1 MKRVF
6 IDGSAGTT
14 GLRIRERL
22 ASRGDL
28 ELVVLPEEVRK
39 DVEARRRALNGAD
52 VAFLCLP
59 DAAAVE
65 AVSLVENPETVVIDT
80 STAHRTAEGWEY
92 GFPELAGR
100 RERIAAAKRIANP
113 GCHASGF
120 VALVEPLVRA
130 GLVAKDAQ
138 LCTFSLT
145 GYSGGGKKMIA
156 EYDLW
161 RQECRHPMLS
171 PSQETL
177 SQPQETLSPPQESP
191 AEARGGDIPVAAT
204 LSLGGR
210 QYALGQKHKHLPE
223 MAKICGLANEPCF
236 SPIVVPHLSG
246 MEVTV
251 QLFAS
256 QFRETGTTLEQ
267 VKDVYRAYYG
277 QGGLVRFVDDPASA
291 EGGFLSS
298 AALSGRDD
306 MEVSVHGNDERMLL
320 VARFD
325 NLGKGAS
332 GAAIQNMNLALGC
345 DEETG
350 LKVKA

>member
-1 MKRVF
+1 MSNLKKVF

-22 ASRGDL
+22 AERRDI
-28 ELVVLPEEVRK
+28 ELIILSEELRK
-39 DVEARRRALNGAD
+39 DTEARRQALNGCD

-65 AVSLVENPETVVIDT
+65 AVQLVENSETVIIDT
-80 STAHRTAEGWEY
+80 STAHRVSEGWEY
-92 GFPELAGR
+92 GFPELEGR
-100 RERIAAAKRIANP
+100 RARIAAAKRIANP

-120 VALVEPLVRA
+120 IALVEPLVRKRVLTVNERLSA
-130 GLVAKDAQ
+130 
-138 LCTFSLT
+138 FSLT

-156 EYDLW
+156 DY
-161 RQECRHPMLS
+161 
-171 PSQETL
+171 ETAGTNL
-177 SQPQETLSPPQESP
+177 H
-191 AEARGGDIPVAAT
+191 I
-204 LSLGGR
+204 GGR
-210 QYALGQKHKHLPE
+210 QYALGQAHKHLPE
-223 MAKICGLANEPCF
+223 MARVCGLVNEPCF

-256 QFRETGTTLEQ
+256 QLIEPGNALGRIR
-267 VKDVYRAYYG
+267 DVYRNYYAG
-277 QGGLVRFVDDPASA
+277 GGLVRFAEDPASA

-298 AALSGRDD
+298 AALSGRDG
-306 MEVSVHGNDERMLL
+306 MEVSAYGNGERILL

-332 GAAIQNMNLALGC
+332 GAAIQNMNIVLGC
-345 DEETG
+345 GENEG
-350 LKVKA
+350 LHV

>member
-1 MKRVF
+1 MKKVF

-22 ASRGDL
+22 AGRKDL
-28 ELVVLPEEVRK
+28 ELVVLSEEKRK
-39 DVEARRRALNGAD
+39 DTEARRAALNGCD
-52 VAFLCLP
+52 VALLCLP

-65 AVSLVENPETVVIDT
+65 AVALVDNPDTVIIDT

-100 RERIAAAKRIANP
+100 RARIAQAKRIANP

-120 VALVEPLVRA
+120 VALIEPLVRKRLITVNERLTA
-130 GLVAKDAQ
+130 
-138 LCTFSLT
+138 FSLT

-156 EYDLW
+156 DY
-161 RQECRHPMLS
+161 
-171 PSQETL
+171 ETAGTNL
-177 SQPQETLSPPQESP
+177 H
-191 AEARGGDIPVAAT
+191 I
-204 LSLGGR
+204 GGR
-210 QYALGQKHKHLPE
+210 QYALGQRHKHLPE
-223 MAKICGLANEPCF
+223 MAKICGLMNEPCF

-251 QLFAS
+251 PLFAS
-256 QFRETGTTLEQ
+256 QFRESVTTLEQ
-267 VKDVYRAYYG
+267 IKDVYRDYYG
-277 QGGLVRFVDDPASA
+277 EEGGLVSFVDDPAAA

-306 MEVSVHGNDERMLL
+306 MEVSVYGNDERLVL

-332 GAAIQNMNLALGC
+332 GAAIQNMNLVLGC
-345 DEETG
+345 AEGEG
-350 LKVKA
+350 LRFKI

>member
-1 MKRVF
+1 MKKVF

-22 ASRGDL
+22 AARADL
-28 ELVVLPEEVRK
+28 EVVTLPEELRK
-39 DVEARRRALNGAD
+39 DPAARKAALDAAD

-65 AVSLVENPETVVIDT
+65 AVAMVGNPRTVVIDT
-80 STAHRTAEGWEY
+80 STAHRTAAGWEY

-100 RERIAAAKRIANP
+100 RARIAASKRIANP

-130 GLVAKDAQ
+130 GLVKPDAA
-138 LCTFSLT
+138 LCAFSLT

-156 EYDLW
+156 EYVERGMGNGERGTGNGERGTGNGERGTDLF
-161 RQECRHPMLS
+161 
-171 PSQETL
+171 
-177 SQPQETLSPPQESP
+177 
-191 AEARGGDIPVAAT
+191 
-204 LSLGGR
+204 LGGR
-210 QYALGQKHKHLPE
+210 QYALGQTHKHLPE
-223 MAKICGLANEPCF
+223 MVAVCGLAAAPVF
-236 SPIVVPHLSG
+236 SPVVVPHYSG

-251 QLFAS
+251 QLH
-256 QFRETGTTLEQ
+256 RVDLEAIRAC
-267 VKDVYRAYYG
+267 YRDCYAN
-277 QGGLVRFVDDPASA
+277 GLVRFVAEPD

-298 AALSGRDD
+298 AGLSGRDD
-306 MEVSVHGNDERMLL
+306 MEVSAFGSDERAIL

-332 GAAIQNMNLALGC
+332 GAAIQNMNLVLGC
-345 DEETG
+345 DEATG
-350 LKVKA
+350 LELG

>member
-22 ASRGDL
+22 AERGDL
-28 ELVVLPEEVRK
+28 ELVVLPEETRK
-39 DVEARRRALNGAD
+39 DVDARRKALNGCD

-59 DAAAVE
+59 DAAAIE
-65 AVSLVENPETVVIDT
+65 AVALVENPDVVVIDT
-80 STAHRTAEGWEY
+80 STAHRVADGWEY
-92 GFPELAGR
+92 GFPELEGR
-100 RERIAAAKRIANP
+100 RARIAAAKRIANP

-120 VALVEPLVRA
+120 VALVEPLMRNRLITVNERLA
-130 GLVAKDAQ
+130 A
-138 LCTFSLT
+138 FSLT

-156 EYDLW
+156 DY
-161 RQECRHPMLS
+161 
-171 PSQETL
+171 ETAGTQL
-177 SQPQETLSPPQESP
+177 H
-191 AEARGGDIPVAAT
+191 I
-204 LSLGGR
+204 GGR
-210 QYALGQKHKHLPE
+210 QYALGQRHKHLPE
-223 MAKICGLANEPCF
+223 MAKICGLMNEPCF
-236 SPIVVPHLSG
+236 SPVVVPHLSG

-256 QFRETGTTLEQ
+256 QFREAGTTAEQ

-277 QGGLVRFVDDPASA
+277 NGGLVRFVDDPAAA

-298 AALSGRDD
+298 AGLSGRDD
-306 MEVSVHGNDERMLL
+306 LEVSVYGNDERMVL

-332 GAAIQNMNLALGC
+332 GAAIQNMNIALGC
-345 DEETG
+345 PETEG
-350 LKVKA
+350 LRFPA